1 MKSRLFPSFVIAA
14 CFMLLFLGAA
24 RAEMQSTA
32 IKFSDPAKPGTLKLR
47 LGHGDLQLTG
57 VVSETGEITV
67 NSAGQP
73 AQAPARKDGL
83 RVITAASSYI
93 LTESANV
100 ITLDTTQSWGA
111 RNTGDFTVTV
121 PRQTNVIITS
131 GWGGEIACRDL
142 SGDIEIRGVNGEVKL
157 TDLAGGAV
165 VESMNGDITAR
176 FAEVREGRPLSFTSM
191 NGEVVLHLPAAAKA
205 NVRLRTQNGTILTD
219 FDESA
224 LVTKTETAPS
234 SSKSRHPTVIVTR
247 NKSADSAAES
257 ARNDE
262 IRTAVRD
269 AIQAGAEAAREAAVA
284 IREAAQAAREG
295 AQAAR
300 ESATAVSGHPAPP
313 VPPLPPMTGGKI
325 VSGTLN
331 GGGPDIRVTTMN
343 GDVTLRKVDAK

>member
-1 MKSRLFPSFVIAA
+1 
-14 CFMLLFLGAA
+14 LGAA
-24 RAEMQSTA
+24 ANATRSLGRHRRQA
-32 IKFSDPAKPGTLKLR
+32 R
-47 LGHGDLQLTG
+47 LQPI
-57 VVSETGEITV
+57 VVSLLSAAFGQRRSFTQAAGALTAPITTAPTVVNTRAGATLAYSLAAAPGFTLPGWLSINAGTG
-67 NSAGQP
+67 A
-73 AQAPARKDGL
+73 
-83 RVITAASSYI
+83 
-93 LTESANV
+93 
-100 ITLDTTQSWGA
+100 
-111 RNTGDFTVTV
+111 
-121 PRQTNVIITS
+121 
-131 GWGGEIACRDL
+131 L
-142 SGDIEIRGVNGEVKL
+142 SGTAVAGTFQVGV
-157 TDLAGGAV
+157 
-165 VESMNGDITAR
+165 
-176 FAEVREGRPLSFTSM
+176 
-191 NGEVVLHLPAAAKA
+191 
-205 NVRLRTQNGTILTD
+205 ILTD
-219 FDESA
+219 IDEFA

-234 SSKSRHPTVIVTR
+234 SSRSRHPTVIVTR

-343 GDVTLRKVDAK
+343 GNVTLRKVDAK